1 VVAGAYHSALLPLV
15 ARASS
20 LRAVVAAERV
30 VQAV

>member
-1 VVAGAYHSALLPLV
+1 MAYHSALLLPLV

-20 LRAVVAAERV
+20 LRAAAAAERV